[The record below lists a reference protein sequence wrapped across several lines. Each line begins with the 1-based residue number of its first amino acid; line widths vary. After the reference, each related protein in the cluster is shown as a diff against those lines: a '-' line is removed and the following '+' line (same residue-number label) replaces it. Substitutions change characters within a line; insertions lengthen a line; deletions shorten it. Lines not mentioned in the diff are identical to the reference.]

1 ISMQVGSRAA
11 GRKQRSR
18 WAGRRLGV
26 AASPRRGT
34 GFARVWHFRP
44 KKAAALVTIAGPL
57 ARDKRLA
64 RVEAALFLARE
75 PLASRK
81 IAQLSSLADG
91 TEARTLVRRLN
102 QLYDQGG
109 SAFRV
114 EELAGGFQMLTRPIF
129 GPWLRRLLQTPVE
142 TRLSPPAME
151 TLAVIAYRQ
160 PVLRAEIEGIRGV
173 QCGDILRQLMDRDLV
188 RITSR
193 SDDLGRPLLYGTTK
207 RFLQIFGLRHLDE
220 LPLAADLRHAR
231 ETVAETT
238 TATATPHAAVAG
250 MPNAAQ
256 AESASLTTDPISR

>member
-1 ISMQVGSRAA
+1 MQVGFRTA
-11 GRKQRSR
+11 GRKQRSLCPVR
-18 WAGRRLGV
+18 KSGL
-26 AASPRRGT
+26 AARSRRGI
-34 GFARVWHFRP
+34 GFARIWQFRP
-44 KKAAALVTIAGPL
+44 QETSGPLAIAGPL

-64 RVEAALFLARE
+64 RVEATLFLARE

-81 IAQLSSLADG
+81 IAQLASLADG

-114 EELAGGFQMLTRPIF
+114 EELAGGFQLLTRPAF

-151 TLAVIAYRQ
+151 TLAVVAYRQ
-160 PVLRAEIEGIRGV
+160 PVLRAQIEEIRGV

-220 LPLAADLRHAR
+220 LPLAADLRRCGDANP
-231 ETVAETT
+231 AM
-238 TATATPHAAVAG
+238 TATAAASPAIDG
-250 MPNAAQ
+250 SPNAAQ
-256 AESASLTTDPISR
+256 AESIALTTDPISR